1 MPPANLS
8 ITLDEN
14 RLFAPGDVIT
24 GSIHG
29 IHPNKN
35 APIKLIFQGIS
46 KTYIRHGT
54 SSSYDQGSFLG
65 NGRNSTDNQVSLLN
79 QVSYVRPAQGD
90 QGVRF
95 AFTVPAQVQRYTSM
109 STMDRFSGSQSWRAV
124 EGFEG
129 NAGHALPPTRTVVL
143 SSIWGNSGG
152 GYVAYIIAARQM
164 QSDGSVQ
171 VLAQG
176 ERNIALTT
184 ARMSAADYRR
194 LQYADSTISTMERV
208 ALNVQKPYYQARS
221 RQLSMKENIRNA
233 FTSFPVL
240 KLKAVFTTPS
250 IAAVG
255 RETYLSLR
263 LRTSTETR
271 PNDRPLPP
279 VTLKF
284 VNVRL
289 KNVAGVRCQGLLSGG
304 IEYSSQTVDSIQKIE
319 CHVFLPTRNCSE
331 YADECYC
338 VWFTVPG
345 MCTPTFQT
353 YNLNTFW
360 YVKGEAVF
368 AYLDQEDT
376 VKFKNGIT
384 LVSAPR

>member
-29 IHPNKN
+29 IHPNN
-35 APIKLIFQGIS
+35 YGPVELILQGIS
-46 KTYIRHGT
+46 KTYIRQGK
-54 SSSYDQGSFLG
+54 SSVYD
-65 NGRNSTDNQVSLLN
+65 QVSLLN
-79 QVSYVRPAQGD
+79 QVGYVSPAQGD

-95 AFTVPAQVQRYTSM
+95 AFTVPAQVQRYTST
-109 STMDRFSGSQSWRAV
+109 STRDRRSWSQSWRAV
-124 EGFEG
+124 DGFEG
-129 NAGHALPPTRTVVL
+129 DAGHALPPTRTVVL
-143 SSIWGNSGG
+143 SGAYGSPGG
-152 GYVAYIIAARQM
+152 GYIAYIIAARQI
-164 QSDGSVQ
+164 QHDGSGK

-176 ERNIALTT
+176 ERDIALTT

-208 ALNVQKPYYQARS
+208 ALNVQKAYYRARS
-221 RQLSMKENIRNA
+221 RQRSMTENIRNA

-240 KLKAVFTTPS
+240 RLKAVFTTPS
-250 IAAVG
+250 IAAAG

-263 LRTSTETR
+263 LRTSAETR
-271 PNDRPLPP
+271 PNDCPLPP
-279 VTLKF
+279 ITLKS
-284 VNVRL
+284 VNIRL
-289 KNVAGVRCQGLLSGG
+289 KNVAGVRCQGLFFDA
-304 IEYSSQTVDSIQKIE
+304 IEYSSQTVDSIRNMDD
-319 CHVFLPTRNCSE
+319 HVFYPTRDRSE
-331 YADECYC
+331 YQDVSYC
-338 VWFTVPG
+338 VRFTVPA
-345 MCTPTFQT
+345 MCTPNFQT

-368 AYLDQEDT
+368 AYLDQKDT
-376 VKFKNGIT
+376 VKFKSEIM